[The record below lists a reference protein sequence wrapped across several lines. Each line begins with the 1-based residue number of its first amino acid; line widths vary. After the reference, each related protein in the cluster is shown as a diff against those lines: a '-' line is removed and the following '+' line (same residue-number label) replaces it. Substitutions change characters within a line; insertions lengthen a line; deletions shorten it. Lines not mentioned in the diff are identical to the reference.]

1 MLHINLTSI
10 VHNLI
15 CKVNKHVAL
24 RWRLDSMAVSFY
36 FRNFANGSER
46 KGLSAFS
53 GKFPSSAAGLHLV
66 LKTSC
71 LRKKSRSVRYRMVEC
86 FHAITIDAKRLHF
99 RCEQYCIILPSR
111 NKSFS
116 RNPCE
121 FLHIQESLVSR
132 SSRLVPR
139 DSILETR
146 SSNVSS
152 IEA

>member
-15 CKVNKHVAL
+15 CKVNKHIAL
-24 RWRLDSMAVSFY
+24 RLQLDSMAVSFY

-46 KGLSAFS
+46 KRLSAFTV
-53 GKFPSSAAGLHLV
+53 KFPSSAAGLHLV
-66 LKTSC
+66 LKRSC
-71 LRKKSRSVRYRMVEC
+71 LRKKSHLVRYRMVEC

-99 RCEQYCIILPSR
+99 RCEQYCIILPLR

-116 RNPCE
+116 RNPFE
-121 FLHIQESLVSR
+121 FLHIRESLVSR
-132 SSRLVPR
+132 S
-139 DSILETR
+139 SILETR

>member
-1 MLHINLTSI
+1 MEKKVPCYTSISSI

-24 RWRLDSMAVSFY
+24 RLQLDSMAVHMLLSATLQHQKYLYLRSFY
-36 FRNFANGSER
+36 FRNLANGSEC
-46 KGLSAFS
+46 KGLSAFT
-53 GKFPSSAAGLHLV
+53 GKFPLSAAGLHLV

-71 LRKKSRSVRYRMVEC
+71 LRKKSRLVRYRMD

-116 RNPCE
+116 
-121 FLHIQESLVSR
+121 
-132 SSRLVPR
+132 
-139 DSILETR
+139 
-146 SSNVSS
+146 
-152 IEA
+152 